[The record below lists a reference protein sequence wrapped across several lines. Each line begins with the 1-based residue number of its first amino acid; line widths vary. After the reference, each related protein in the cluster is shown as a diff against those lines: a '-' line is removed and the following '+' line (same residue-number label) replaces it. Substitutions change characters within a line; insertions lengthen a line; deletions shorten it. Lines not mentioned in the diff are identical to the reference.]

1 MSTTLNKG
9 SHSVYSI
16 QLHLVFVT
24 KYRRKVITPEILTRL
39 QEIFSN
45 VCGKRKA
52 ELLEFNGES
61 DYCHLLVSIAPD
73 TLISQLVASLKS
85 ASSRVIRS
93 EFRSHVSKFY
103 WKPVF
108 WHDAYCVVSC
118 GGAPLEIVKQYIQ
131 NQKISL

>member
-24 KYRRKVITPEILTRL
+24 KYRRKVITPEILARL
-39 QEIFSN
+39 QEIFTN
-45 VCGKRKA
+45 ICQKRKA
-52 ELLEFNGES
+52 KLLEFNGES
-61 DYCHLLVSIAPD
+61 DHCHLLASLAPD

-93 EFRSHVSKFY
+93 EFKSHVSKFY
-103 WKPVF
+103 WKSVF
-108 WHDAYCVVSC
+108 WHDAYCAVSC
-118 GGAPLEIVKQYIQ
+118 GDAPREIVKKYLQ
-131 NQKISL
+131 NQNLSP